1 MKKVQRRWW
10 LPLTLLL
17 LLPMFLSFDHRFKR
31 PPRKNFKTE
40 LFQGI
45 SYSREVRRSP
55 RPLII
60 HTVSID
66 LSLPVIEFLVT
77 PGDDTIDMDVKA
89 RTTSNFLEEY
99 GVQLAINGNFF
110 TPFKASSPWNYYP
123 RRGDGVNIQGLAISD
138 GWQYSDDDPAFP
150 VLCLASSYAE
160 IRYNG
165 CPPGTVNALAGNHIL
180 VEQGARA
187 AREDNLLL
195 HPRTAVA
202 TGQGGKLLWFIIV
215 DGRQKGY
222 SEGVSLVE
230 LADIILELG
239 AEAALNLDGGGSSTL
254 VVAEGKRARL
264 LNAPYHTSIYMR
276 QRPVANHLGVYALP
290 VK

>member
-1 MKKVQRRWW
+1 
-10 LPLTLLL
+10 
-17 LLPMFLSFDHRFKR
+17 MFLSFDHRFKR

-55 RPLII
+55 RPLMI

-66 LSLPVIEFLVT
+66 LSLSVVEFLVT

-89 RTTSNFLEEY
+89 RTTSSFLEEY

-110 TPFKASSPWNYYP
+110 TPFKARSPWNYYP
-123 RRGDGVNIQGLAISD
+123 HRGDGVNIQGLAISG
-138 GWQYSDDDPAFP
+138 GWQYSDDDPSFP
-150 VLCLASSYAE
+150 VLCLASGYAE

-254 VVAEGKRARL
+254 VVAEGKGARL

-290 VK
+290 VE